1 MTIMA
6 TIIWSKKYAAIAE
19 HPFSSADEVSE
30 DESTRTSET
39 AHLQIQSPGLANTL
53 PRGFRLARPLSID
66 ESRLAGR
73 RASVGAG
80 ALGVQSLATASTGY
94 HTSAT
99 NALTLGETTN
109 LQRIRQLLGQSAPSL
124 TASLKELGLSRRGSG
139 YNKRGRKRGTT
150 SSIPRRSGSPT
161 SHGSPLDSPRGPTH
175 APINLAFQSLRQ
187 SDGRRWSLASLPS
200 SGYGTNTPSSNVSSS
215 CSSQERLHQLPYQ
228 PTVEDLHLLSQH
240 FSSSDAHQVG
250 DLEDG
255 LKSPNYRPRSRS
267 LSLSLMALLPA
278 KFGKLHPVDKIG
290 ASSPLVAP
298 VDNEILMMN
307 SMYKERFP
315 KAKIELESRL
325 QEFLER
331 HGTESS
337 EGHDA
342 IYAFLLHQAMELGKD
357 CLEKSQQDVISHHYF
372 NEITNKLRTLMED
385 ARERSLHSAKAFNK
399 IVRELLM
406 IIARPARL
414 LECLEFD
421 PEEFYQ
427 MLEAVEGQAKIGDNV
442 TSDIPKYIISQLGL
456 TRDPLDVTDIIGV
469 DDVSP
474 PNPDS
479 GDEAAAS
486 EEGARVTSFREPK
499 EEDFERIKIISNGAY
514 GAVYLVKHKESQ
526 QRFAMKTICKH
537 NLVLRNQVDQVFA
550 ERDILTFAENP
561 FVVGM
566 YCSFETKK
574 HLCLV
579 MEYVEGGDVATLL
592 KKVGPLTDD
601 MAGLYFAE
609 AVLAVEYLHSYGIV
623 HRDIK
628 PDNLLIT
635 STGHIKL
642 TDFGLS
648 KVGIMSLT
656 TNLYEGSVG
665 KDTKQFQDQQVC
677 GTPQYIAPEVIL
689 RQGYGKPV
697 DWWSM
702 GVVLYEFLVG
712 CAPFFGET
720 PDELF
725 AQAINPEIEWPDGD
739 DALREDAMDLISNLL
754 VEDPMM
760 RLGTTGSHEIKSHP
774 YFTGMDWNGLLRQ
787 KAEFIPQLEG
797 DEDTSYF
804 DTRSDR
810 YNHEVESGE
819 DDESLPEFGNFSTC
833 SPRYSRSYSSVS
845 QSSDDSE
852 RRERSYSASLPITE
866 PAPST
871 SPKIR
876 RSSLLTIMHQRSCS
890 PGRDKAQS
898 KQVDSAPSTTP
909 SPVATSSREASPRTR
924 RIGKT
929 FLRDVLPRFSISLE
943 EDSAATTSSMDSQD
957 SKGGQGSS
965 PKDNSKEGLQ
975 AERRSRPVVKSASS
989 SGLSL
994 VIPPEEL
1001 QVPSPMNSP
1010 GESSTSSRD
1019 GSPSRD
1025 PMSPSIGPLKPPIII
1040 KRPPR
1045 NMKLGFHMKAIRVYL
1060 GVSDVFTLHHLVTHV
1075 EKGSPSAAA
1084 GLSPGD
1090 LLTHINNQPI
1100 EGLIHR
1106 EVVELLYGNPSQVIL
1121 RAVPLEN
1128 TTIKTGG
1135 KKHNLAT
1142 SKMAR
1147 RKKKSRR
1154 KELADKRRRS
1164 SVIRRS
1170 SLKRAVDQPSPLAGG
1185 KGKTSLHRSPSL
1197 HEPRSPTLVKSPRS
1211 PPLLQMPQAFVSSTP
1226 LGSSNSSSP
1235 SSSCP
1240 NSPASHNQ
1248 SSRPSSLQGLAH
1260 KLPRPF
1266 RVGSNRRK
1274 SLGHT
1279 PLSPLAR
1286 QSSSPV
1292 PSSPIRSTSPL
1303 AISTNFGHSP
1313 GSSQTTQTF
1322 QTHSI
1327 ASPTL
1332 SAPLKSKNK
1341 FSVRRKNYETP
1352 PSPLLRRALSPDHEK
1367 LPVDLFDAQR
1377 LRSNSTDDCTPLLKE
1392 DSKPDRRSETRK
1404 AQAKKVESSKLHLD
1418 VPKK

>member
-1 MTIMA
+1 MPSVLRFSPWNLILKESLSTFPAISNEVNGNLPPCNILELKKTVTILLKLQQA
-6 TIIWSKKYAAIAE
+6 LYCRPRDNISSSRLQQERQEARDDLLYTSQIWFPYFTCIVQRLYNVLCR
-19 HPFSSADEVSE
+19 EVVLTYLKE
-30 DESTRTSET
+30 QG
-39 AHLQIQSPGLANTL
+39 AHWIVHEGPLT
-53 PRGFRLARPLSID
+53 RPLTLHSSHYGSLMAAD
-66 ESRLAGR
+66 GPWPRCLHRAMGR
-73 RASVGAG
+73 TPQVQMCLHPVPVRSVFI
-80 ALGVQSLATASTGY
+80 SCPT
-94 HTSAT
+94 
-99 NALTLGETTN
+99 
-109 LQRIRQLLGQSAPSL
+109 
-124 TASLKELGLSRRGSG
+124 SRRWKISI
-139 YNKRGRKRGTT
+139 
-150 SSIPRRSGSPT
+150 SSPSISAAPT
-161 SHGSPLDSPRGPTH
+161 
-175 APINLAFQSLRQ
+175 PIR
-187 SDGRRWSLASLPS
+187 
-200 SGYGTNTPSSNVSSS
+200 
-215 CSSQERLHQLPYQ
+215 C
-228 PTVEDLHLLSQH
+228 
-240 FSSSDAHQVG
+240 G

-267 LSLSLMALLPA
+267 LS
-278 KFGKLHPVDKIG
+278 G

-325 QEFLER
+325 Q
-331 HGTESS
+331 
-337 EGHDA
+337 
-342 IYAFLLHQAMELGKD
+342 AMELGKD
-357 CLEKSQQDVISHHYF
+357 CLEKHSKMSFLIITSMRLLTIKNTHGGCKYIAVCVIQWFGLVRVSSF
-372 NEITNKLRTLMED
+372 CQ
-385 ARERSLHSAKAFNK
+385 AFNK

-414 LECLEFD
+414 LECL
-421 PEEFYQ
+421 
-427 MLEAVEGQAKIGDNV
+427 
-442 TSDIPKYIISQLGL
+442 
-456 TRDPLDVTDIIGV
+456 
-469 DDVSP
+469 
-474 PNPDS
+474 
-479 GDEAAAS
+479 S

-592 KKVGPLTDD
+592 KKVGPLTTIWQ
-601 MAGLYFAE
+601 GRLYFAE

-689 RQGYGKPV
+689 RQ
-697 DWWSM
+697 
-702 GVVLYEFLVG
+702 
-712 CAPFFGET
+712 A
-720 PDELF
+720 
-725 AQAINPEIEWPDGD
+725 EIEWPDGD

-965 PKDNSKEGLQ
+965 PKENSKEGLQ

-994 VIPPEEL
+994 VIPP
-1001 QVPSPMNSP
+1001 
-1010 GESSTSSRD
+1010 GT
-1019 GSPSRD
+1019 
-1025 PMSPSIGPLKPPIII
+1025 SIGIL
-1040 KRPPR
+1040 
-1045 NMKLGFHMKAIRVYL
+1045 FV
-1060 GVSDVFTLHHLVTHV
+1060 VSIPH
-1075 EKGSPSAAA
+1075 
-1084 GLSPGD
+1084 
-1090 LLTHINNQPI
+1090 
-1100 EGLIHR
+1100 
-1106 EVVELLYGNPSQVIL
+1106 
-1121 RAVPLEN
+1121 
-1128 TTIKTGG
+1128 
-1135 KKHNLAT
+1135 
-1142 SKMAR
+1142 
-1147 RKKKSRR
+1147 
-1154 KELADKRRRS
+1154 
-1164 SVIRRS
+1164 
-1170 SLKRAVDQPSPLAGG
+1170 
-1185 KGKTSLHRSPSL
+1185 
-1197 HEPRSPTLVKSPRS
+1197 KSPR
-1211 PPLLQMPQAFVSSTP
+1211 
-1226 LGSSNSSSP
+1226 
-1235 SSSCP
+1235 
-1240 NSPASHNQ
+1240 
-1248 SSRPSSLQGLAH
+1248 
-1260 KLPRPF
+1260 
-1266 RVGSNRRK
+1266 
-1274 SLGHT
+1274 LGHW
-1279 PLSPLAR
+1279 
-1286 QSSSPV
+1286 V
-1292 PSSPIRSTSPL
+1292 
-1303 AISTNFGHSP
+1303 
-1313 GSSQTTQTF
+1313 
-1322 QTHSI
+1322 
-1327 ASPTL
+1327 
-1332 SAPLKSKNK
+1332 
-1341 FSVRRKNYETP
+1341 
-1352 PSPLLRRALSPDHEK
+1352 
-1367 LPVDLFDAQR
+1367 
-1377 LRSNSTDDCTPLLKE
+1377 
-1392 DSKPDRRSETRK
+1392 
-1404 AQAKKVESSKLHLD
+1404 
-1418 VPKK
+1418 